1 MRVII
6 LLTINIVSLI
16 SGQILLKLG
25 MRNLGG
31 VALEDVTSNPL
42 IVFRVFLNPYV
53 FTGLFFYVANIFI
66 WFDLISKQ
74 NLSYVYPFL
83 SLGYAG
89 VVIASAV
96 ILGEALSWQR
106 IVGVVIICIGVYIVA
121 RS

>member
-1 MRVII
+1 MRLVI

-31 VALEDVTSNPL
+31 VALEDVASNPL
-42 IVFRVFLNPYV
+42 TVFRVFLNPYV
-53 FTGLFFYVANIFI
+53 FTGLLFYVANIFI

-96 ILGEALSWQR
+96 ILGEEMSWQR
-106 IVGVVIICIGVYIVA
+106 LVGVAVICIGVYIVA